1 MLTQPAPAEI
11 ERAVHDTIRAI
22 VTEEKG
28 ACPAFSGA
36 DRLEAVGLESL
47 DLARLVAELEGRLGR
62 DPFAELVPITS
73 VRTVDDLVNAYRTA
87 FSPDARPRDEDDED
101 DEDAPRRRQAR

>member
-1 MLTQPAPAEI
+1 MLTTQPARAEI

-28 ACPAFSGA
+28 ECRAFGGA
-36 DRLEAVGLESL
+36 DRLQDIGLESL

-73 VRTVDDLVNAYRTA
+73 VRTVDDLVSAYVTA

-101 DEDAPRRRQAR
+101 APRRRQVR

>member
-1 MLTQPAPAEI
+1 MLTAHPAPAAI
-11 ERAVHDTIRAI
+11 EKTVHDTIRAI

-28 ACPAFSGA
+28 SCPAFSGT

-73 VRTVDDLVNAYRTA
+73 VRTVDDLVRAYVTA
-87 FSPDARPRDEDDED
+87 FSPDAGPRDEDDA
-101 DEDAPRRRQAR
+101 DAPRHRRQVR